1 MVVAEHLGL
10 VAELWYAEAPD
21 LADPLLLEG
30 LRAVSPGTE
39 AQDGSLVVPYDG
51 GERPTRPLPEV
62 SRPRS
67 ASDESAAGGVGGRP
81 PSGHGSPTTPLL
93 TLVLPGSSLGDHGK
107 ALPDTTQ
114 TWDWPDAD
122 AALEG
127 ARASLLVVE
136 SSGEAYAARDR
147 VAALVGV
154 VRALTV
160 ATRPVAVSWP
170 TSQRVS
176 DPAEPGADGLGGLLN
191 VRFFTVADDEDER
204 VMDTRGL
211 APFGLPDVQVHFR
224 DLDPGRLAGLL
235 YATGA
240 YLLEE
245 GDVVEDGNTISGLD
259 PDEHWPC
266 HHEDALVAPPRRVL
280 DVDPG
285 DPYAAGRRAR

>member
-1 MVVAEHLGL
+1 VAEHEGL

-51 GERPTRPLPEV
+51 GETPVRPTGE
-62 SRPRS
+62 
-67 ASDESAAGGVGGRP
+67 ANGRP
-81 PSGHGSPTTPLL
+81 ARPLL
-93 TLVLPGSSLGDHGK
+93 TLVLPGSSLDEPGK
-107 ALPDTTQ
+107 ALPDTSQ

-122 AALEG
+122 TALAG

-136 SSGEAYAARDR
+136 TSGESYATRDR

-154 VRALTV
+154 VRALSVSTQ
-160 ATRPVAVSWP
+160 PVAVSWP

-176 DPAEPGADGLGGLLN
+176 DPADGGADGLGGLLN

-211 APFGLPDVQVHFR
+211 APFGLPDVQIHFR

-235 YATGA
+235 YATAA

-259 PDEHWPC
+259 PDDHWPC